1 VTACGARIAWW
12 RCLAAFVVVVG
23 IVLSPL
29 RAAAA
34 TAPMLIAHDA
44 AAWPTAT
51 MQAETG
57 AAVRSDERG
66 SAPEYVY
73 DDARDRYDGT
83 TTRRVIDAAGGVRAY
98 DHALNLAE
106 QREVAEGVIYAASA
120 AAPAAEGVEGIAL
133 REGESAASGMQA
145 HHIFPQQMAEQFE
158 AGGVN
163 IEEFR
168 VQLSEGT
175 HLGQLHSSGGIPGV
189 GPGGLWNE
197 TWRQYLA
204 GEAAAG
210 RALTPQGLMGQA
222 AQMLGDFN
230 VPYYSPLPGP

>member
-1 VTACGARIAWW
+1 
-12 RCLAAFVVVVG
+12 
-23 IVLSPL
+23 
-29 RAAAA
+29 
-34 TAPMLIAHDA
+34 
-44 AAWPTAT
+44 
-51 MQAETG
+51 
-57 AAVRSDERG
+57 
-66 SAPEYVY
+66 
-73 DDARDRYDGT
+73 
-83 TTRRVIDAAGGVRAY
+83 
-98 DHALNLAE
+98 
-106 QREVAEGVIYAASA
+106 
-120 AAPAAEGVEGIAL
+120 
-133 REGESAASGMQA
+133 MQA

>member
-1 VTACGARIAWW
+1 MTW
-12 RCLAAFVVVVG
+12 RSCVATLVLLVG

-29 RAAAA
+29 RSAGAAIPVLIAYSTAAAPSA
-34 TAPMLIAHDA
+34 TTVLGPYD
-44 AAWPTAT
+44 
-51 MQAETG
+51 
-57 AAVRSDERG
+57 AVRSEAERPSINAYDPCRVSYE
-66 SAPEYVY
+66 SASNP
-73 DDARDRYDGT
+73 
-83 TTRRVIDAAGGVRAY
+83 RVAAGVEEIGAY
-98 DHALNLAE
+98 DEDLELAD
-106 QREVAEGVIYAASA
+106 QREVNGQGAIYDAAS
-120 AAPAAEGVEGIAL
+120 PPTAAEGVEGIAL